1 MVKCTRCGT
10 RFEGKVNFCTVCGAP
25 VRKET
30 GSKIKYVLIIAG
42 LLIAV
47 GIITV
52 AIFKA
57 GIFNKDDMSEAS
69 LENEVQTEV
78 GDEDEGSTY
87 QSNDKDEYI
96 IPDSDREYIQS
107 SDLTKL
113 TDEELTLA
121 RNEIYARRGRIFKN
135 AEIREYF
142 MSQSWY
148 TGTIEPDEFS
158 EDMLSNLEKSNV
170 QKIKAE
176 EERRGMWD

>member
-1 MVKCTRCGT
+1 MVKCTRCGA

-113 TDEELTLA
+113 TVLL
-121 RNEIYARRGRIFKN
+121 
-135 AEIREYF
+135 RETRY
-142 MSQSWY
+142 M
-148 TGTIEPDEFS
+148 PDVAGFS
-158 EDMLSNLEKSNV
+158 KMLKSENILCLRAGI
-170 QKIKAE
+170 Q
-176 EERRGMWD
+176 GQ